1 MDIIA
6 LTLRFLCG
14 GFRGELFGES
24 VDTCFEIN
32 PILYI
37 LEVLLIIN
45 QLK

>member
-1 MDIIA
+1 
-6 LTLRFLCG
+6 LKQNGGCLLRVC
-14 GFRGELFGES
+14 

-32 PILYI
+32 LILSI